1 MLSLKQFIQTVR
13 SFLSGFVSKEFLIF
27 LFFLALSGV
36 FWLMKTLDEIYEKEF
51 PVCVRMTGIP
61 KNIVMT
67 SDLADTI
74 RVTIRD
80 KGFQL
85 LSYSTSHQLRPIVLN
100 FNTYANK
107 QTGHGEVSVSDL
119 QKYIRQQLYA
129 SSSLMLLKADRLDF
143 YFNYG
148 RHKRVRIKLLGN
160 VVPASN
166 YYLAH
171 VQFKPDNVVVY
182 ASKESLDQIDAVAT
196 EYLNIVNFD
205 DTVTRTVRLKPI
217 HGAKI
222 VPETVRI
229 TLYPDILTE
238 GSLEVPI
245 TTINKPAGLVIRTF
259 PQRVKVKFTVG
270 ANVFRLVRPSD
281 FSVVVDFKEIAAHPS
296 DKCRLYLRSHSRF
309 ATSASL
315 DMTQVD
321 YLIEQ
326 Q

>member
-1 MLSLKQFIQTVR
+1 MLKLKQITQTVR
-13 SFLSGFVSKEFLIF
+13 GFLSGFLSKEFLIF

-36 FWLMKTLDEIYEKEF
+36 FWLMKTLDEVYEEEF
-51 PVCVRMTGIP
+51 PICVRLVGVP

-67 SDLADTI
+67 SEMSDTI
-74 RVTIRD
+74 RVTVRD

-85 LSYSTSHQLRPIVLN
+85 LSYSTGHKFHPIVLN

-107 QTGHGEVSVSDL
+107 QTGHGEVLVSDL
-119 QKYIRQQLYA
+119 QKYVRQQLYA
-129 SSSLMLLKADRLDF
+129 SSSLTLLKADRLDF

-148 RHKRVRIKLLGN
+148 RNKRVRVKLLGN
-160 VVPASN
+160 VVPARN

-182 ASKESLDQIDAVAT
+182 ASKESLDQISEVST

-205 DTVTRTVRLKPI
+205 DTVTRTVKLKAI

-222 VPETVRI
+222 VPQTVRM

-245 TTINKPAGLVIRTF
+245 AAINKPAGLIIRTF
-259 PQRVKVKFTVG
+259 PQRVRVKFTAG

-281 FSVVVDFKEIAAHPS
+281 FSVVVNYKEIAAHPS
-296 DKCRLYLRSHSRF
+296 DKCKLYLRSHSRF
-309 ATSASL
+309 ATNASL
-315 DMTQVD
+315 DMSQVD